1 MENLGLMANHL
12 IVPVRIQ
19 TKCMSVL
26 GLLQL
31 LLQPFS
37 LFLSGVLCMVPSP
50 GTNVLRESNEI
61 NE

>member
-1 MENLGLMANHL
+1 MANHL

-37 LFLSGVLCMVPSP
+37 LFLSGVLCMVASP
-50 GTNVLRESNEI
+50 GTNVLRKSNEI